1 MGKKKR
7 VVDPAEAERLRG
19 RLERARSEQLLV
31 RIRRWIPGADV
42 LEGFVVGLGHEWV
55 ALARLSD
62 TIELDGWILLRLR
75 DVRSVKIT
83 PDREA
88 FEIRA
93 LEAREQWP
101 PVVPPVRLD
110 DVTDVISDVT
120 AIAPMLAVHC
130 ELDRPDVCWIGAV
143 RRLQGTTLWLL
154 QVTTQA
160 GWARAA
166 SSFDLDDITRLDVG
180 GGYEEALHL
189 VAGAPPRGSEE

>member
-7 VVDPAEAERLRG
+7 VTDPAEAERLRG
-19 RLERARSEQLLV
+19 RLERARNEQLLV

-62 TIELDGWILLRLR
+62 TIELDGWTLLRLH
-75 DVRSVKIT
+75 DLSSVKIT

-88 FEIRA
+88 FAIRA

-101 PVVPPVRLD
+101 PAAPPVRLD
-110 DVTDVISDVT
+110 DVADVISDVT
-120 AIAPMLAVHC
+120 GIAPMLSVHC
-130 ELDRPDVCWIGAV
+130 ELDRPDVCWVGAV
-143 RRLQGTTLWLL
+143 RRLEGKTLRLL
-154 QVTTQA
+154 EVTTQA
-160 GWARAA
+160 GWARAE
-166 SSFDLDDITRLDVG
+166 SSFDLDDVTRLDIG

-189 VAGAPPRGSEE
+189 VAGAPPRRPEE